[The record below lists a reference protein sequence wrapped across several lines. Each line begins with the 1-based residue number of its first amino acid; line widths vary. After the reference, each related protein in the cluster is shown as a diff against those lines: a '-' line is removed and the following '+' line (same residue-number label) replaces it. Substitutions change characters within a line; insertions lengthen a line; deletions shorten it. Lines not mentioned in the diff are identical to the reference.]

1 MARWSAKAGILSDT
15 CEYAI
20 GFVRC
25 MQARVEGAY
34 LVHVPDARGRVIPE
48 IASMRD
54 DFPAL

>member
-1 MARWSAKAGILSDT
+1 LKVGILSDT
-15 CEYAI
+15 CEYVI

-25 MQARVEGAY
+25 MQARVSDAY